1 MIQIQIHKLVHSYY
15 EYIKAR
21 TLPGGGG
28 IGAKPPLWISE
39 KYG

>member
-21 TLPGGGG
+21 TLPGG